1 MERIE
6 TPSAVMERMNADI
19 VVCRYK
25 TGVKMSAAV
34 VRENLAARKLFAEE
48 LPFGVIGIVPEDA
61 DFEMGMLTTDLYGNG
76 AASRETHAL
85 AIVVQDNL
93 LEKIAGI
100 YFRYHPTEF
109 PTKVFR
115 HLHDAVAWILL
126 CLAERNRPALG

>member
-34 VRENLAARKLFAEE
+34 VRENLAARKQFAEE

-61 DFEMGMLTTDLYGNG
+61 DFEMGMLMTNVYGDG
-76 AASRETHAL
+76 AAGQETHAL

-100 YFRYHPTEF
+100 YLRYHPTEF
-109 PTKVFR
+109 PIKVFR
-115 HLHDAVAWILL
+115 HLQDAVAWIGL